1 MPRSSRGREWTGRWG
16 GWWLAAAT
24 ACAVLSCTKAQ
35 SESIAL
41 ANRGVKAYQR
51 GDMAQ
56 AATLFERAIALYPKN
71 QVAHY
76 HLGLILLYDRH
87 DLEGAERELGE
98 AARLNPRDMDVTFQQ
113 GRLAMEKGS
122 LDEALSRFQKVL
134 EADPNYAGAYY
145 WSGVI
150 MARKGRLEDADAF
163 YRKAV
168 EADPYYTRAFNAM
181 GLAYL
186 EAGAESEAMAVF
198 KEAIRLNPDDAEAHH
213 NLGLVYLGLGNDQAA
228 SEEFMG
234 ALENAPDDI
243 TIAFNLANAL
253 IRQGRYREA
262 SFYLKKFIVEGSAKK
277 SPLVEPAQIVYDN
290 LQRLI
295 ADMEAEKA
303 APATP

>member
-1 MPRSSRGREWTGRWG
+1 MPRSSWGRGGPGRGRGF
-16 GWWLAAAT
+16 WLAAMA

-51 GDMAQ
+51 GDMAE
-56 AATLFERAIALYPKN
+56 AATLLERAVALYPKN

-76 HLGLILLYDRH
+76 HLGLILLHDRR
-87 DLEGAERELGE
+87 DLDGAERALGE
-98 AARLNPRDMDVTFQQ
+98 AARLNPRDLDVTFQQ

-122 LDEALSRFQKVL
+122 LDEALSRFQKVV
-134 EADPNYAGAYY
+134 EADPAYAGAYY
-145 WSGVI
+145 WSGVV
-150 MARKGRLEDADAF
+150 MARKGRHEEADTF

-186 EAGAESEAMAVF
+186 DAGAESEAMAVF

-213 NLGLVYLGLGNDQAA
+213 GLGLVYLSLGNDQAA
-228 SEEFMG
+228 SEEFVT
-234 ALENAPDDI
+234 ALENDPEDV

-262 SFYLKKFIVEGSAKK
+262 SFYLKKFIVEGSAKR
-277 SPLVEPAQIVYDN
+277 SPLVEPAQVVYDN

-295 ADMEAEKA
+295 SDVEAEKA
-303 APATP
+303 APVVP

>member
-1 MPRSSRGREWTGRWG
+1 MPRSSLGRGSRVR
-16 GWWLAAAT
+16 GWALVAVA
-24 ACAVLSCTKAQ
+24 ACAVVSCTKAQ

-51 GDMAQ
+51 GDMAH
-56 AATLFERAIALYPKN
+56 AATLFERAVALYPKN

-76 HLGLILLYDRH
+76 HLGMILLHERR
-87 DLEGAERELGE
+87 DLDGAERELNE
-98 AARLNPRDMDVTFQQ
+98 AARLNPRDVDVMFQL

-122 LDEALSRFQKVL
+122 VDEAMSRFQKVI
-134 EADPNYAGAYY
+134 EADASHAGAYY

-150 MARKGRLEDADAF
+150 MARKGRPEEADAF

-186 EAGAESEAMAVF
+186 DAGAESEAMAVF
-198 KEAIRLNPDDAEAHH
+198 KEAIRINPDDAEAHH
-213 NLGLVYLGLGNDQAA
+213 GLGLVYLEMENFEAA
-228 SEEFMG
+228 SEEFVA
-234 ALENAPDDI
+234 ALENDPEDV

-277 SPLVEPAQIVYDN
+277 SPLVEPAQVVYEN
-290 LQRLI
+290 LQKLI
-295 ADMEAEKA
+295 AEMEEEKGA
-303 APATP
+303 SAPQ